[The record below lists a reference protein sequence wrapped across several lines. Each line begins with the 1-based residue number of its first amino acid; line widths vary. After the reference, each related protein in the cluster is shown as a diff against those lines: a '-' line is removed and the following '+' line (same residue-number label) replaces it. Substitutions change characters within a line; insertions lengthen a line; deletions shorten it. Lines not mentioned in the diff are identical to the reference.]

1 MSVLEKKK
9 NDTSVKNHH
18 KVETIDLQSHSEWTV
33 YEKFAFRVAFIFYV
47 QLCLPIEN
55 FVEWVTR
62 ISQIKLFDINY
73 RDLYDIAGYRPDY
86 LKIASDSGKWGI
98 ASYVTW
104 AIALVIGLVG
114 ATLWTWI
121 VRLRK
126 TERKE
131 YKTLYYWLRVIVRY
145 RIAVG
150 IIAFGYVKLFPTQ
163 MPYPSQAVLNTLL
176 GDMQEQKIYWYS
188 VGVTIWYQVFLGL
201 VEIVGGALLFFRR
214 TTALGAA
221 LIAVVLFN
229 IAFANHS
236 YDGGVHVYAAYFVLL
251 SLFVLIYDFP
261 KIWNLLVN
269 EKDVTPVVYEPVYTK
284 KWQRYLKYGAKYA
297 IVIVYL
303 PFFFYIRTANYFF
316 EKDPIKKEPTEPGLT
331 DAKGLYNVTEFRIN
345 NKTIPY
351 SPLDS
356 IRWQTATFEKW
367 STLTFKVNRK
377 VKIDSGNGGPAKKD
391 FDKNFELSGIAGGQ
405 RFFYYTADTV
415 HHTLSLQDKNK
426 PFGEGAN
433 ATKEQRAKAKELQKK
448 GLKTYTWHYERPTAE
463 RIILYGLD
471 EHKDSIY
478 VVLDRVNKKY
488 PLNEGRRE
496 AAIF

>member
-1 MSVLEKKK
+1 MTVLEREQPVS
-9 NDTSVKNHH
+9 SVKNSFQ
-18 KVETIDLQSHSEWTV
+18 KIEDGQTATEWKG
-33 YEKFAFRVAFIFYV
+33 YEKFLFRVAFIFYT
-47 QLCLPIEN
+47 QLCLPIHN
-55 FVEWVTR
+55 IVEWVTR
-62 ISQIKLFDINY
+62 ITEIKIFNINY

-86 LKIASDSGKWGI
+86 LKIATDSGKWGL

-104 AIALVIGLVG
+104 GLALVIALVG
-114 ATLWTWI
+114 ATVWTFI
-121 VRLRK
+121 VKLRH

-163 MPYPSQAVLNTLL
+163 MPYPSEAVLNTLL

-201 VEIVGGALLFFRR
+201 VEILGGALLFFRR
-214 TTALGAA
+214 TSALGAA

-251 SLFVLIYDFP
+251 SLFVLLHDFP
-261 KIWNLLVN
+261 KIWNLLVR
-269 EKDVTPVVYEPVYTK
+269 EKDVTPVIYEPVYDK
-284 KWQRYLKYGAKYA
+284 KWQRYLKYGVKYA
-297 IVIVYL
+297 IVLVYL
-303 PFFFYIRTANYFF
+303 PFFFYIRAMGYWVEN
-316 EKDPIKKEPTEPGLT
+316 DPIQKEPTEPGLT
-331 DAKGLYNVTEFRIN
+331 AAQGLYNVTEFRVN
-345 NKTIPY
+345 NKAIPY

-367 STLTFKVNRK
+367 STLTYKVNRR

-405 RFFYYTADTV
+405 RFFYYTADTIAQ
-415 HHTLSLQDKNK
+415 TLSLQDKNK
-426 PFGEGAN
+426 TFGEGAN
-433 ATKEQRAKAKELQKK
+433 ASKADRAKAKKTK
-448 GLKTYTWHYERPTAE
+448 PKTYTWHYERPTAD
-463 RIILYGLD
+463 RIVLSGVD
-471 EHKDSIY
+471 DRKDSIY
-478 VVLDRVNKKY
+478 VILDRVSKKY
-488 PLNEGRRE
+488 PLNEGRSE
-496 AAIF
+496 ASIF